1 MEKAASAVRRGS
13 VRLSSSL
20 GSGHRDLKLA
30 ISEKKN
36 VKKTLKSCMKAQQ
49 GAAIYLSKWADNEEN
64 EAIQD
69 VVLKITEL
77 TNSWVDV
84 QKDLI
89 SDVKQNAAFF
99 ERILESEKTLDQA
112 KKNLE
117 SCQTKEKK
125 LKKEIERLA
134 KKGEDTTGQQAKLE
148 KAIQTTELAAAELD
162 GCHMETE
169 AFKAALL
176 RLALSEYAETFQR
189 MAVRCGILFEA
200 QQRLSTLI
208 PEFHGRDTSI
218 PPYTGSSEA
227 TAIVEEAHV
236 QVRTGVSP
244 STTSQQTKRGPP
256 PASALPPPPSYS
268 SVVQA
273 NQPGQDA
280 NEDFGWGS
288 DEFDD

>member
-89 SDVKQNAAFF
+89 SQF
-99 ERILESEKTLDQA
+99 E
-112 KKNLE
+112 
-117 SCQTKEKK
+117 
-125 LKKEIERLA
+125 
-134 KKGEDTTGQQAKLE
+134 
-148 KAIQTTELAAAELD
+148 
-162 GCHMETE
+162 
-169 AFKAALL
+169 
-176 RLALSEYAETFQR
+176 
-189 MAVRCGILFEA
+189 
-200 QQRLSTLI
+200 
-208 PEFHGRDTSI
+208 
-218 PPYTGSSEA
+218 
-227 TAIVEEAHV
+227 
-236 QVRTGVSP
+236 
-244 STTSQQTKRGPP
+244 
-256 PASALPPPPSYS
+256 
-268 SVVQA
+268 
-273 NQPGQDA
+273 
-280 NEDFGWGS
+280 
-288 DEFDD
+288 